1 MTDSSTTVKAR
12 PGSAA
17 FLLTALILL
26 AAGMLFGLLGA
37 FQYIQAG
44 FLKEYLSF
52 ERVRPLHVSSVVFWI
67 IMAAC
72 GSVLYYLQEFTGK
85 PLYSGILLRLQY
97 FLFSFSIIAILV
109 SYVFGIFR
117 GREYWEF
124 HPALAIPIATAWV
137 LFLINVFKSLPSF
150 RNLPVYI
157 WMWLTG
163 VSFFLFTFL
172 ESYLWLIPYFRQNIV
187 NDMTIQWKSY
197 GSMVG
202 SWNMLV
208 YGCSIYL
215 MDKISGNKHYGL
227 SKTGFAIY
235 FLGLFNLMFNWGH
248 HIYTLPTA
256 SYIKYISY
264 LVSMTELILL
274 FRMILLWR
282 ASLDATRKHFHIL
295 PYRLLIAA
303 DVWVLLTLLLSIA
316 MSVPAINIYT
326 HGTHVTVGHTMGAT
340 IGINSFLL
348 FAFVFDILGK
358 NAAGNPAILRWFS
371 AAYWLANMSLFIF
384 WISLIGA
391 GVQKAA
397 WQMSSQSSA
406 FSAMMAGLKPYF
418 IVFFI
423 SGLGVFAALFIWIIM
438 LFKCSKMLDKATEGQ
453 FR

>member
-1 MTDSSTTVKAR
+1 MDSSATVKAHS
-12 PGSAA
+12 GSAA

-26 AAGMLFGLLGA
+26 AAGMIFGLLGA

-72 GSVLYYLQEFTGK
+72 GSVLCYLQEFTGK

-124 HPALAIPIATAWV
+124 HPTLAIPVATAWI
-137 LFLINVFKSLPSF
+137 LFLVNVFKSLPSF
-150 RNLPVYI
+150 RNLPVYV

-172 ESYLWLIPYFRQNIV
+172 ESYLWLLPYFRQNIV

-197 GSMVG
+197 GSLVG

-208 YGCSIYL
+208 YGCSTYL

-348 FAFVFDILGK
+348 FAFAFDILGK
-358 NAAGNPAILRWFS
+358 NAAGDTAILRWFS
-371 AAYWLANMSLFIF
+371 AAYWLANVSLFIF

-391 GVQKAA
+391 GVQKAV
-397 WQMSSQSSA
+397 WQMSSQSST
-406 FSAMMAGLKPYF
+406 FSAMMTGLKPYF

-438 LFKCSKMLDKATEGQ
+438 LFKCNKMQDKATEDQ

>member
-1 MTDSSTTVKAR
+1 MTDLLSTAKTR
-12 PGSAA
+12 SGSAA
-17 FLLTALILL
+17 FLRMALVLL
-26 AAGMLFGLLGA
+26 AAGMIFGLLGA

-85 PLYSGILLRLQY
+85 SLYSGILLRLQY
-97 FLFSFSIIAILV
+97 FLFSFSIIAILI

-124 HPALAIPIATAWV
+124 HPALAIPVATAWI

-150 RNLPVYI
+150 RNLPVYV

-172 ESYLWLIPYFRQNIV
+172 ESYLWLIPYFRQNII

-215 MDKISGNKHYGL
+215 LDKISGNKEYGV

-256 SYIKYISY
+256 NYIKYISY
-264 LVSMTELILL
+264 IVSMTELILL
-274 FRMILLWR
+274 FRMIWQWR
-282 ASLDATRKHFHIL
+282 ASLDTARKHFYRL

-303 DVWVLLTLLLSIA
+303 DVWVLLTLMLSIA
-316 MSVPAINIYT
+316 MSIPAINIYT

-348 FAFVFDILGK
+348 FAFLFDILGK
-358 NAAGNPAILRWFS
+358 KIAESPVALRWFS
-371 AAYWLANMSLFIF
+371 LAYWSANISLFVF
-384 WISLIGA
+384 WITLIGA
-391 GVQKAA
+391 GVQKAV
-397 WQMSSQSSA
+397 WQMSLQSSA
-406 FSAMMAGLKPYF
+406 FSTMMAGLRPYF

-423 SGLGVFAALFIWIIM
+423 SGLGIFAALLIWIVL
-438 LFKCSKMLDKATEGQ
+438 LFKHGKIRREAIEGQ